1 MNTIPSIFNQR
12 QINHTVMGGAEKSSP
27 AKMPVDCIVLN
38 RTEKA
43 SRSRVFDNLIYR
55 GFNSII
61 SVESSSNRFATE
73 NAASLYPSVSFV
85 VALEKITEGDM
96 LNLGMSLASA
106 PYVLVLQDDMCMDD
120 ISFTPQLAKKLM
132 ALNDFCVCPR
142 LTTSTFQSIPIRF
155 LPTVEKSVFTVAS
168 SPSLQ
173 EGDVTLYP
181 ADLAGFYDRNK
192 FIQLGGADYTISSAY
207 WQKVDLFC
215 RAWLWGERVSVQT
228 AFSFSYS
235 GDVPEENQTV
245 DSSYLRFYIK
255 NLLPVFKNDHAEI
268 PISSFFA
275 FRAHRSCSFRDALEL
290 FGLARKWTEKN
301 KYRFKKDAATLI
313 QNWGK

>member
-1 MNTIPSIFNQR
+1 M
-12 QINHTVMGGAEKSSP
+12 
-27 AKMPVDCIVLN
+27 
-38 RTEKA
+38 
-43 SRSRVFDNLIYR
+43 
-55 GFNSII
+55 
-61 SVESSSNRFATE
+61 
-73 NAASLYPSVSFV
+73 
-85 VALEKITEGDM
+85 
-96 LNLGMSLASA
+96 
-106 PYVLVLQDDMCMDD
+106 
-120 ISFTPQLAKKLM
+120 
-132 ALNDFCVCPR
+132 
-142 LTTSTFQSIPIRF
+142 
-155 LPTVEKSVFTVAS
+155 EKSVFTVAS

-268 PISSFFA
+268 PLSSFFA

>member
-12 QINHTVMGGAEKSSP
+12 QINHTVMGGAEQSSQS
-27 AKMPVDCIVLN
+27 KMPVDCIVLN
-38 RTEKA
+38 RTDRT

-61 SVESSSNRFATE
+61 SIETGSNRFATA
-73 NAASLYPSVSFV
+73 NASSLYPSVRFV
-85 VALEKITEGDM
+85 VALEDVTAGDM
-96 LNLGMSLASA
+96 LNLGMSMATA

-120 ISFTPQLAKKLM
+120 ILFNPQLAKKLI

-142 LTTSTFQSIPIRF
+142 LTTSTFQSIPVRF
-155 LPTVEKSVFTVAS
+155 FPTAEKSVFTVAS
-168 SPSLQ
+168 SLSIQ
-173 EGDVTLYP
+173 EGDITLYP

-192 FIQLGGADYTISSAY
+192 YIQLGGADYTISSAY

-228 AFSFSYS
+228 SFSFSYS

-268 PISSFFA
+268 PLSSFFA
-275 FRAHRSCSFRDALEL
+275 FRARRSCSFRDALEL

-313 QNWGK
+313 QDWGK

>member
-1 MNTIPSIFNQR
+1 
-12 QINHTVMGGAEKSSP
+12 MGGAEQSSLS
-27 AKMPVDCIVLN
+27 KMPVDCIVLN
-38 RTEKA
+38 RTDRT

-61 SVESSSNRFATE
+61 SVERGSNRFATA
-73 NAASLYPSVSFV
+73 NASSLYPSVRFV
-85 VALEKITEGDM
+85 VALEDVTAGDM
-96 LNLGMSLASA
+96 LNLGMSMATA

-120 ISFTPQLAKKLM
+120 ILFNPQLAKKLI

-142 LTTSTFQSIPIRF
+142 LTTSTFQSIPVRF
-155 LPTVEKSVFTVAS
+155 FPTAEKSVFTVAS
-168 SPSLQ
+168 SLSIQ

-192 FIQLGGADYTISSAY
+192 YIQLGGADYTISSAY

-228 AFSFSYS
+228 SFSFSYS

-268 PISSFFA
+268 PLSSFFA
-275 FRAHRSCSFRDALEL
+275 FRARRSCSFRDALEL

-313 QNWGK
+313 QDWGK

>member
-12 QINHTVMGGAEKSSP
+12 QINHTVMGGAEQSSD

-38 RTEKA
+38 RTDKISK
-43 SRSRVFDNLIYR
+43 SRIFDNLIYH

-61 SVESSSNRFATE
+61 SVEAGSNRFATE
-73 NAASLYPSVSFV
+73 NVASLYPKVMFV
-85 VALEKITEGDM
+85 VALEEITSGDM
-96 LNLGMSLASA
+96 LNLGMSLATA
-106 PYVLVLQDDMCMDD
+106 PYVLVLQDDMCMED
-120 ISFTPQLAKKLM
+120 ISFNPQLAKKLI

-142 LTTSTFQSIPIRF
+142 LTTSSFQSIPVRF
-155 LPTVEKSVFTVAS
+155 SPTVEKSVFNVAS
-168 SPSLQ
+168 SLSIQ
-173 EGDVTLYP
+173 EGAVTLYP

-192 FIQLGGADYTISSAY
+192 YIQLGGADYTITSPY
-207 WQKVDLFC
+207 WQKMDLFF
-215 RAWLWGERVSVQT
+215 RAWLWGERVSLQPS
-228 AFSFSYS
+228 FNFSYA
-235 GDVPEENQTV
+235 GDIPEENQTV

-268 PISSFFA
+268 PLTSFIA
-275 FRAHRSCSFRDALEL
+275 FRANRSCSFRDALEL

-313 QNWGK
+313 QDWGK